1 MNTVK
6 NVVQNYTAVFK
17 KSKLIVTGHSLG
29 AALSTHAVAHLIHL
43 GIKVDLFY
51 NLGSPR
57 VGDAKFH
64 EWFTRVYGKF
74 VGRIVHWKDPVPHL
88 PFEAWGFQH
97 LHNEVQI
104 RLFRYST
111 PKAVRH
117 TRCAATRAK
126 TKLVVTSSTLT
137 RASPTTSRTSISTTP
152 PRCCSASDLYYYYY

>member
-1 MNTVK
+1 MFRGTLPWDVKNWISDINFLKTKYAFCDNGCEVHRGFYEDYQDIMNTVK
-6 NVVQNYTAVFK
+6 ASVQNYTAVFK

-29 AALSTHAVAHLIHL
+29 AALSTHAVAHLTHL

-97 LHNEVQI
+97 LHNEVLPSFIQI
-104 RLFRYST
+104 FYN
-111 PKAVRH
+111 
-117 TRCAATRAK
+117 
-126 TKLVVTSSTLT
+126 
-137 RASPTTSRTSISTTP
+137 
-152 PRCCSASDLYYYYY
+152 